1 MIRSQSPK
9 GRFFYC
15 VLYQCSTF
23 SKKITKC
30 VPTWQVPGMAIET
43 SHCPKIHRT
52 LLPNVIQQVWYIYL
66 WFLDIKLQKLSA
78 LMHELRETTSKIIT
92 FLYWIKIYYKFY
104 IGFKDQYRGV
114 SDPKVWD
121 CLGRCQ
127 NNLKK
132 PEARI
137 KLLQKILIPLSPM

>member
-1 MIRSQSPK
+1 MSNHWPYGHSVPWSEASLPK
-9 GRFFYC
+9 DVFLNC

-23 SKKITKC
+23 SKKIAKC
-30 VPTWQVPGMAIET
+30 VPTWQVSGMTIET

-52 LLPNVIQQVWYIYL
+52 LWPNVIQLFGTFICEI
-66 WFLDIKLQKLSA
+66 FLDITLQKLSA

-104 IGFKDQYRGV
+104 TGFKVQHRGV

-127 NNLKK
+127 NNLKN
-132 PEARI
+132 
-137 KLLQKILIPLSPM
+137 QKQE